1 MKKSLSLAAIAAAM
15 LSVASCSNSAISEM
29 KKATSG
35 FDLTYIPVHGKTNRG
50 LYISRYQNP
59 DEEMIFEYS
68 SYDIPRTFTLFHEGY
83 ACVGFEKMKAIIN
96 LEGETVV
103 DLTDFHFEHNSG
115 FYGCVSENRFI
126 AQRTGAG
133 TFVCFDMKGNEVFE
147 TEGYIRSQL
156 RDGYALY
163 SLSESA
169 EKFGVINAKG
179 EVVYE
184 AGQDEYI
191 NITAMIMQY
200 PESYAH
206 PTWYPV
212 FNDDGFAYILD
223 VATGKHYLED
233 ISIDYYWGD
242 RWFGIPLV
250 DCNDRIIVHYDR
262 KIGLVDMEGNTIIEP
277 QYYHLVNDGEWY
289 SFRDEHGKFGWLDK
303 NGEIVIDPQFEGLRG
318 YDHAYFG
325 TSDWAHVD
333 YNTFINRK
341 GEVVLETEYTI
352 ESGFIGDRCLV
363 DVGREGYAWMDREGN
378 LIGSPMVIYQP
389 ARDAIRHL
397 ARGMAVQY

>member
-1 MKKSLSLAAIAAAM
+1 MKKFLSLAAIAAAM
-15 LSVASCSNSAISEM
+15 LSAVSCSNSAMSKM

-35 FDLTYIPVHGKTNRG
+35 FDLNYVPVSGETKKG
-50 LYISRYQNP
+50 LRISGYQNP

-68 SYDIPRTFTLFHEGY
+68 GYDRPGTLSLFHEGY

-103 DLTDFHFEHNSG
+103 DLTDFHYFSSSLIR
-115 FYGCVSENRFI
+115 GCVSENRFI

-133 TFVCFDMKGNEVFE
+133 TFVCFDMEGNEIFE
-147 TEGYIRSQL
+147 SEGYIRSQL

-163 SLSESA
+163 SISDWNSDKKL
-169 EKFGVINAKG
+169 GVINAKG

-191 NITAMIMQY
+191 SFDNFSMQY

-212 FNDDGFAYILD
+212 YNDGDFAYILD

-233 ISIDYYWGD
+233 IANDFNWYFY
-242 RWFGIPLV
+242 PMV
-250 DCNDRIIVHYDR
+250 DCNDRIKVVSDR
-262 KIGLVDMEGNTIIEP
+262 KFGLIDMEGNTIIEP
-277 QYYHLVNDGEWY
+277 QYYHLENDGEWY
-289 SFRDEHGKFGWLDK
+289 SFTDEDGKYGWLDK
-303 NGEIVIDPQFEGLRG
+303 NGEIVIEPQFEGYR
-318 YDHAYFG
+318 DIVYFG
-325 TSDWAHVD
+325 TSDWAPVD
-333 YNTFINRK
+333 PHTFINRK
-341 GEVVLETEYTI
+341 GEVVLESEYVI

-363 DVGREGYAWMDREGN
+363 DRGREGYVWMDREGN
-378 LIGSPMVIYQP
+378 LIGSPMLIFEP
-389 ARDAIRHL
+389 ARDAIRRL
-397 ARGMAVQY
+397 ARGMAIQY